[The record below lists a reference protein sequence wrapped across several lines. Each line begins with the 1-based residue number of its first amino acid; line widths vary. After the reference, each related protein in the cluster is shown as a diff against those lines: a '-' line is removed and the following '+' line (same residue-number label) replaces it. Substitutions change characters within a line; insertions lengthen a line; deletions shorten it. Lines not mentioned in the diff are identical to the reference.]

1 MPRLA
6 TLLMLSAFALLGGC
20 SSLTKVDLSL
30 ESSNRL
36 NPDLNGRPSPV
47 VLHLIELKHPVAF
60 ENADFFS
67 IYQHPRETLTPDF
80 VSLEELE
87 LRPGERR
94 SVKFSVAEGSRYL
107 GILAAYRD
115 LSGGEWQTVVPL
127 RPKKKHSVSLY
138 LDEHGIR
145 NPGAVRAGTKP

>member
-6 TLLMLSAFALLGGC
+6 TLALISALALLGGC
-20 SSLTKVDLSL
+20 SGLTKIDLSL
-30 ESSNRL
+30 ESSNKL

-80 VSLEELE
+80 VRLEELE
-87 LRPGERR
+87 MRPGERR
-94 SVKFSVAEGSRYL
+94 NVKFSVAEDSRYL
-107 GILAAYRD
+107 GVLAAYRD
-115 LSGGEWQTVVPL
+115 LSGGEWRTVIPL
-127 RPKKKHSVSLY
+127 RAKKKHKVSLY
-138 LDEHGIR
+138 LDERGIR
-145 NPGAVRAGTKP
+145 GSGNTSGRD

>member
-1 MPRLA
+1 MLRLA
-6 TLLMLSAFALLGGC
+6 TLALISALALLGGC
-20 SSLTKVDLSL
+20 SGLTKVDLSL
-30 ESSNRL
+30 ESSNKL

-80 VSLEELE
+80 IRLEELE
-87 LRPGERR
+87 MRPGERR
-94 SVKFSVAEGSRYL
+94 NVKFSVAEDSRYL

-115 LSGGEWQTVVPL
+115 LSGGEWQTVIPL
-127 RPKKKHSVSLY
+127 RPKKKHNVSLY
-138 LDEHGIR
+138 LDERGIR
-145 NPGAVRAGTKP
+145 DSGDTTGRD

>member
-6 TLLMLSAFALLGGC
+6 TLALISALALLGGC
-20 SSLTKVDLSL
+20 SGLTKIDLSL
-30 ESSNRL
+30 ESSNKL

-80 VSLEELE
+80 IRLEELE
-87 LRPGERR
+87 MRPGERR
-94 SVKFSVAEGSRYL
+94 SVKFSVAEDSRYL

-115 LSGGEWQTVVPL
+115 LSGGEWQTVIPL
-127 RPKKKHSVSLY
+127 RAKKKHNVSLY
-138 LDEHGIR
+138 LDERGIR
-145 NPGAVRAGTKP
+145 GAGDTTGRD

>member
-6 TLLMLSAFALLGGC
+6 TLALISALALLGGC
-20 SSLTKVDLSL
+20 SGLTKIDLSL
-30 ESSNRL
+30 ESSNKL

-80 VSLEELE
+80 VRLEELE
-87 LRPGERR
+87 MRPGERR
-94 SVKFSVAEGSRYL
+94 NVKFSVAENSRYL
-107 GILAAYRD
+107 GVLAAYRD
-115 LSGGEWQTVVPL
+115 LSGGEWRTVIPL
-127 RPKKKHSVSLY
+127 RAKKKHKVSLY
-138 LDEHGIR
+138 LDERGIR
-145 NPGAVRAGTKP
+145 GSGNTSGRD

>member
-1 MPRLA
+1 MTRLA
-6 TLLMLSAFALLGGC
+6 TLALFSALALLGGC
-20 SSLTKVDLSL
+20 SGLTKVDLSL
-30 ESSNRL
+30 ESSNKL

-47 VLHLIELKHPVAF
+47 VLHLLELKHPVAF

-80 VSLEELE
+80 VRLEELE

-94 SVKFSVAEGSRYL
+94 NVKFSVTEDSRYL

-115 LSGGEWQTVVPL
+115 LSGGEWQTVIPL
-127 RPKKKHSVSLY
+127 RAKKKHNVSLY
-138 LDEHGIR
+138 LDERGIR
-145 NPGAVRAGTKP
+145 NSGDTAGRD

>member
-6 TLLMLSAFALLGGC
+6 TLALISALALLGGC
-20 SSLTKVDLSL
+20 SGLTKVDLSL
-30 ESSNRL
+30 ESSNKL

-80 VSLEELE
+80 IRLEELE
-87 LRPGERR
+87 MRPGERR
-94 SVKFSVAEGSRYL
+94 SVKFSVAEDSRYL

-115 LSGGEWQTVVPL
+115 LSGGEWQTVIPL
-127 RPKKKHSVSLY
+127 RPKKKHNVSLY
-138 LDEHGIR
+138 LDERGIR
-145 NPGAVRAGTKP
+145 GAGDTTGRD